1 MNHKSINAITGWGVF
16 LFATIVYILTMAPTA
31 SFWDCGEFIACAN
44 ELEVPH
50 PPGAPFYLLLGRL
63 FAILSFGNAELVPYM
78 VNIMSV
84 LSSSFT
90 VLFIFWTIT
99 MLAKK
104 MIVPKD
110 KEPDMGQTIAMMFAG
125 LVGALA
131 CTFSESFWFNAVE
144 AEVYAMSSVFTA
156 AVVWLIFKWEEKA
169 DEPHNLRFLVLI
181 AFIMGVSIGV
191 HLLNLLTIPALAFVV
206 YFRKFKA
213 NALGVILTAA
223 ISIFILAAIQYG
235 LIQLTVD
242 IAWGFEKIFTGVQE
256 GAETSG
262 MGLPHGTGAFIFLIL
277 LAALNIGLIWISL
290 PRTKWMDEQGGFLK
304 KMKPIV
310 NTIALCA
317 LVISIGYS
325 SYAMIVIRANA
336 SPVINEN
343 DPSNVLTLISYLKR
357 EQYGERPLATGPLYN
372 NTNRYTLEQGD
383 PNYQFVDSLDRYL
396 LEGYKQDVQYGSEV
410 KVLFPRMWS
419 QSHYNNQPHGY
430 KNYVEDRGFDAQVMF
445 DDNPTQSEN
454 YKFFFNYQI
463 KHMYLR
469 YFMWNFVGRE
479 GDSQD
484 MTWESGLEF
493 GKISKMPESIRDH
506 QGKNHYFF
514 LPLLLGL
521 FGLVWQFITK
531 PKDGT
536 IMLML
541 FFFTGLAII
550 IYLNQ
555 TPSQPRERD
564 YSYVGSFQT
573 FCIWIGLGVIGIY
586 ELLRPLLKKSSGAVA
601 GAACLIVPLI
611 MGFQN
616 WDDHTRHQRYVAPDS
631 AYNLLNSC
639 EENAILFT
647 NGDNDTFP
655 LWYIQE
661 VEDVRTDVRVVNLS
675 LLNTDW
681 YIDQM
686 RDQANESPGLPIT
699 LPERDW
705 KGDNNSVKPFPSGQE
720 IQLKVD
726 KDQLIQNG
734 VVDPAMA
741 DKILPTM
748 PWKIRTRGGKQN
760 SYLYKQDLIIMDI
773 MMNNANAGWPRPIY
787 FSSTIPP
794 SSYMNLTDYFYVE
807 GLAYRVKPLAKPKK
821 NPNDPYSI
829 GFMDKEMSYQKIVKE
844 FKYRELDNPNL
855 YVDEHIRRTIIGNM
869 RSTIFRTANAFVDDA
884 TKLENQNAR
893 LEAQIAQMATAGAN
907 ADSLQAIVDA
917 NKPEIER
924 NKSRAKEI
932 LDFSMERMPDS
943 VIEMEPIMMLFC
955 GNAFQRMGDMEGA
968 VAYYDKVEKK
978 VYETVKYYHDIDEP
992 YGEEDRYLSALQM
1005 LMQYYSQAKM
1015 FERGAQIADK
1025 MFDLTNDPQMKDY
1038 GDQLR
1043 SMVDT
1048 KPAPL
1053 PGAGPANSPAEG
1065 GGE

>member
-1 MNHKSINAITGWGVF
+1 MNYKSINAITGWGIF

-78 VNIMSV
+78 VNMMSV

-104 MIVPKD
+104 MIVPRGKD
-110 KEPDMGQTIAMMFAG
+110 PEMGQTIAIMFGG

-156 AVVWLIFKWEEKA
+156 VVVWLIFKWEEKA
-169 DEPHNLRFLVLI
+169 DEPHNMRFIVLI
-181 AFIMGVSIGV
+181 AFVMGISIGV

-206 YFRKFKA
+206 YFRKFKI
-213 NALGVILTAA
+213 NPMGIILTAF
-223 ISIFILAAIQYG
+223 ISVGILGAIQYG

-242 IAWGFEKIFTGVQE
+242 IAWGFEKIFTGVQDAS
-256 GAETSG
+256 GDTSG
-262 MGLPHGTGAFIFLIL
+262 MGLPYGTGSTIFLIL
-277 LAALNIGLIWISL
+277 LLAINLGLIWISL
-290 PRTKWMDEQGGFLK
+290 PNVKILNEKARSLAR
-304 KMKPIV
+304 MKSVI
-310 NTIALCA
+310 NTVALSA

-336 SPVINEN
+336 GPPINEN

-357 EQYGERPLATGPLYN
+357 EQYGERPLLTGPLYN
-372 NTNRYTLEQGD
+372 NTNRYSLSEGD
-383 PNYQFVDSLDRYL
+383 PNYQYVDSLDRYL
-396 LEGYKQDVQYGSEV
+396 LDGYKQDIEYNAGV

-419 QSHYNNQPHGY
+419 QSHYDNLPHGY
-430 KNYVEDRGFDAQVMF
+430 KQYVEDKGFDQKSMF
-445 DDNPTQSEN
+445 DDQPTNSEN
-454 YKFFFNYQI
+454 LKFYFNYQI

-484 MTWESGLEF
+484 MSWESGLEF
-493 GKISKMPESIRDH
+493 AKIRKMPDSIRNH

-521 FGLVWQFITK
+521 FGLVWQFISK

-586 ELLRPLLKKSSGAVA
+586 ELLRPILKNASGYAA
-601 GAACLIVPLI
+601 GGLCLIAPII
-611 MGFQN
+611 MGYQN
-616 WDDHTRHQRYVAPDS
+616 WDDHTRHQHYVAPDS

-639 EENAILFT
+639 DENGILFT

-686 RDQANESPGLPIT
+686 RNKSNKSEGLPIT
-699 LPERDW
+699 LPDSEW
-705 KGDNNSVKPFPSGQE
+705 KGEKNSVKPFKAGQVVK
-720 IQLKVD
+720 LKVD
-726 KDQLIQNG
+726 KEKVLANG
-734 VVDPAMA
+734 VVDPDEA
-741 DKILPTM
+741 DRVLPEM
-748 PWKIRTRGGKQN
+748 PWTIRTRGGKQN

-773 MMNNANAGWPRPIY
+773 MINNAKAGWPRPIY

-794 SSYMNLTDYFYVE
+794 SSYMKLMDYFYVE
-807 GLAYRVKPLAKPKK
+807 GLAYRVKPLAKPRK

-829 GFMDKEMSYQKIVKE
+829 GFMDKEKSYNKIVNE
-844 FKYRELDNPNL
+844 FKYRELNNPNL

-869 RSTIFRTANAFVDDA
+869 RSTIFRTANAFVDEA
-884 TKLENQNAR
+884 SAKEVQNAQFQT
-893 LEAQIAQMATAGAN
+893 QIALAQQNGNQAQ
-907 ADSLQAIVDA
+907 ADSLQALVDSNNLIIA
-917 NKPEIER
+917 EDK
-924 NKSRAKEI
+924 KSAKEI
-932 LDFSMERMPDS
+932 LDFSMEKMPDE
-943 VIEMEPIMMLFC
+943 VIDMEPIMMLFC

-968 VAYYDKVEKK
+968 FPYYEKVEKK
-978 VYETVKYYHDIDEP
+978 VYEQVKYYRAIDQP
-992 YGEEDRYLSALQM
+992 FPNEDRYLSALQM
-1005 LMQYYSQAKM
+1005 LMQYYSQAM
-1015 FERGAQIADK
+1015 EYERGANVADK
-1025 MFDLTNDPQMKDY
+1025 MYELTGDPQMQQY
-1038 GDQLR
+1038 GTQLR
-1043 SMVDT
+1043 GMIDV
-1048 KPAPL
+1048 APT
-1053 PGAGPANSPAEG
+1053 PVPQDSTRP
-1065 GGE
+1065 